1 MKDPLP
7 DGKWAWERI
16 AGSVGQASTSKGSW
30 FKGRSAG
37 RGIKARGMLRE
48 RCMVGDDVFIDW
60 YGNSPQKIK
69 GEGKILVSAD
79 Q

>member
-1 MKDPLP
+1 
-7 DGKWAWERI
+7 
-16 AGSVGQASTSKGSW
+16 
-30 FKGRSAG
+30 
-37 RGIKARGMLRE
+37 MLRE